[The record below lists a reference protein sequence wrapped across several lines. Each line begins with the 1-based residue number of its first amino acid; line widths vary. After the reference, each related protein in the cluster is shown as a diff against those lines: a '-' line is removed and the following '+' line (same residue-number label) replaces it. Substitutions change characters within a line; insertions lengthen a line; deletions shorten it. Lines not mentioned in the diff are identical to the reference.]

1 MIGNTIS
8 HYQILE
14 ELGKGGMG
22 VVYKARDTHLGRLV
36 AIKILPPERVA
47 DADRKR
53 RFVQEAKSAS
63 TLNHPHIITIY
74 DVESTDQVCFIAMEY
89 VKGKTMRQLIPP
101 NGMPPGEALKYAVQ
115 IADAL
120 AALHA
125 KGIVH
130 RDLKPTN
137 VMLGEGAVVKVL
149 DFGLVKLTEWLTGA
163 EEGTPSTMEQTEEGV
178 AVGTPAYMSPEQV
191 EGKHV
196 DARSDIFSFGIL
208 LYEMLTGQR
217 PFQGGTK
224 LAVASAILNKE
235 PVPIASINSSTPSE
249 IERTVAR
256 CLEKDPQRRFQD
268 AADLKIALEWLARDV
283 ESGRLGALKPA
294 IHVASRKRRAI
305 LAVAL
310 LAAAVVAAAAM
321 IYRQWPKPQATLK
334 LERVTSDLGMT
345 VCPALSLDG
354 KLLAYSSDRSG
365 DGNLDIWVQ
374 QIAGGQPIRRTS
386 HPTDEENPNF
396 SPDGSS
402 IVFSRADGGIFI
414 MPTLTGEERQIVPS
428 GLNPRISPDG
438 MQIVYWIGDLDNRAP
453 SGKVYVS
460 TLGRGPPVQMGTEF
474 ADARC
479 PIWAPDGRSILFQGV
494 RSPQED
500 PDWWV
505 VPVKPGPAIDTGI
518 LRELRKRGLFPV
530 PGPGDWKGN
539 NLIFSAREGESRH
552 IWTASI
558 DPRRFRLS
566 SPLRQLTFGTG
577 LEGEPSV
584 ATNGQMAVSGT
595 YYHDNLWRLSLK
607 AGEGSTRELSRFS
620 KTGAFDTLPSI
631 SAASKKMAFVSRR
644 SGSPQIWIRDLD
656 GGNESCLTIGAGVR
670 SAPVIAPDGTLVA
683 YSIIEDGKP
692 SIYVVDTDNSR
703 PGSARRVCDNCGPP
717 SDWTP
722 DLRGILY
729 TAGRPES
736 VHHLD
741 IASGLSTVILKH
753 SEFNLDQPHVSPD
766 GCCIAF
772 VAVISSELARIFLC
786 PLTNAAV
793 PPEHWIAVT
802 DGNSWDDK
810 PRWLDRDSLIYYSTR
825 DHFGCLWKQQLNPG
839 TRQPAGVPSAVH
851 HFHELRLSPRTSYR
865 SDFEIAVEPDFLV
878 LNLAEV
884 SGNIWLTSLTP
895 NP

>member
-149 DFGLVKLTEWLTGA
+149 DFGLVKLTERLTGA

-294 IHVASRKRRAI
+294 IHVASKTPRNPCSRAAGSCRGSCSCDD
-305 LAVAL
+305 LPAVAET
-310 LAAAVVAAAAM
+310 A
-321 IYRQWPKPQATLK
+321 
-334 LERVTSDLGMT
+334 
-345 VCPALSLDG
+345 
-354 KLLAYSSDRSG
+354 G
-365 DGNLDIWVQ
+365 DPETREG
-374 QIAGGQPIRRTS
+374 
-386 HPTDEENPNF
+386 
-396 SPDGSS
+396 
-402 IVFSRADGGIFI
+402 
-414 MPTLTGEERQIVPS
+414 
-428 GLNPRISPDG
+428 
-438 MQIVYWIGDLDNRAP
+438 Y
-453 SGKVYVS
+453 
-460 TLGRGPPVQMGTEF
+460 
-474 ADARC
+474 
-479 PIWAPDGRSILFQGV
+479 V
-494 RSPQED
+494 RSRND
-500 PDWWV
+500 C
-505 VPVKPGPAIDTGI
+505 
-518 LRELRKRGLFPV
+518 L
-530 PGPGDWKGN
+530 
-539 NLIFSAREGESRH
+539 
-552 IWTASI
+552 
-558 DPRRFRLS
+558 
-566 SPLRQLTFGTG
+566 
-577 LEGEPSV
+577 
-584 ATNGQMAVSGT
+584 
-595 YYHDNLWRLSLK
+595 
-607 AGEGSTRELSRFS
+607 
-620 KTGAFDTLPSI
+620 
-631 SAASKKMAFVSRR
+631 
-644 SGSPQIWIRDLD
+644 SGS
-656 GGNESCLTIGAGVR
+656 
-670 SAPVIAPDGTLVA
+670 
-683 YSIIEDGKP
+683 
-692 SIYVVDTDNSR
+692 
-703 PGSARRVCDNCGPP
+703 
-717 SDWTP
+717 
-722 DLRGILY
+722 
-729 TAGRPES
+729 
-736 VHHLD
+736 
-741 IASGLSTVILKH
+741 
-753 SEFNLDQPHVSPD
+753 
-766 GCCIAF
+766 
-772 VAVISSELARIFLC
+772 
-786 PLTNAAV
+786 V
-793 PPEHWIAVT
+793 P
-802 DGNSWDDK
+802 
-810 PRWLDRDSLIYYSTR
+810 
-825 DHFGCLWKQQLNPG
+825 
-839 TRQPAGVPSAVH
+839 
-851 HFHELRLSPRTSYR
+851 
-865 SDFEIAVEPDFLV
+865 
-878 LNLAEV
+878 
-884 SGNIWLTSLTP
+884 
-895 NP
+895 